1 MRRRRPVEPRRVIF
15 IGVEGES
22 ERAFAQFL
30 QRCCDSEGRH
40 LHLIINS
47 PWQNSAARQN
57 RPAVARK
64 RLGSARFRRFRR
76 LHDTFL
82 GRDTARPD
90 AAPLLPRP
98 VKPGGGGD
106 SVSVVEEAG
115 RHLARHSAKRDI
127 SDKLVLLDRDRI
139 EQDLK
144 AGRDAQAA
152 ASGWNLKMLFQ
163 DPNLE
168 GLLFR
173 LRPGHEQRRIMA
185 GDAMAELRK
194 VWPEYR
200 KPPTADQLSRRFTL
214 SDVRRAARYDE
225 ELQKL
230 LTVLGFEPHRKT
242 RK

>member
-1 MRRRRPVEPRRVIF
+1 MRRRSVKPRRVIF
-15 IGVEGES
+15 IGVEGKS

-40 LHLIINS
+40 LHLII
-47 PWQNSAARQN
+47 
-57 RPAVARK
+57 
-64 RLGSARFRRFRR
+64 
-76 LHDTFL
+76 
-82 GRDTARPD
+82 
-90 AAPLLPRP
+90 
-98 VKPGGGGD
+98 KPGGGGD
-106 SVSVVEEAG
+106 SFSVVEEAR
-115 RHLARHSAKRDI
+115 RHLARHPAKRDI
-127 SDKLVLLDRDRI
+127 GAKLVLLDRDRI
-139 EQDLK
+139 ERDLK

-173 LRPGHEQRRIMA
+173 LHPGREQRRIMA

-230 LTVLGFEPHRKT
+230 LTVLGLEPHRKT

>member
-1 MRRRRPVEPRRVIF
+1 MRRRRSVEPRRAIF

-22 ERAFAQFL
+22 DRAFARFL
-30 QRCCDSEGRH
+30 QRCCESEGRR
-40 LHLIINS
+40 LHLI
-47 PWQNSAARQN
+47 
-57 RPAVARK
+57 
-64 RLGSARFRRFRR
+64 
-76 LHDTFL
+76 
-82 GRDTARPD
+82 
-90 AAPLLPRP
+90 

-127 SDKLVLLDRDRI
+127 GDRLVLLDRDRI
-139 EQDLK
+139 EQDLR
-144 AGRDAQAA
+144 AGRDAQAV
-152 ASGWNLKMLFQ
+152 ASGWNLEILFQ

-173 LRPGHEQRRIMA
+173 LHSGHERRSITA

-214 SDVRRAARYDE
+214 SDVRRAARYDK
-225 ELQKL
+225 ELRQL
-230 LTVLGFEPHRKT
+230 LEILGLEPLSS
-242 RK
+242 

>member
-40 LHLIINS
+40 LHLII
-47 PWQNSAARQN
+47 
-57 RPAVARK
+57 
-64 RLGSARFRRFRR
+64 
-76 LHDTFL
+76 
-82 GRDTARPD
+82 
-90 AAPLLPRP
+90 
-98 VKPGGGGD
+98 KPGGGGD

-230 LTVLGFEPHRKT
+230 LTVLGLEPHRKT

>member
-1 MRRRRPVEPRRVIF
+1 MRRRRSVEPRRVIF

-30 QRCCDSEGRH
+30 RICCDSEGRH
-40 LHLIINS
+40 LHLII
-47 PWQNSAARQN
+47 
-57 RPAVARK
+57 
-64 RLGSARFRRFRR
+64 
-76 LHDTFL
+76 
-82 GRDTARPD
+82 
-90 AAPLLPRP
+90 
-98 VKPGGGGD
+98 KPGGGGD
-106 SVSVVEEAG
+106 SFSVVEEAH
-115 RHLARHSAKRDI
+115 RHLERHPAKRNI
-127 SDKLVLLDRDRI
+127 SDRLVLLDRDRI
-139 EQDLK
+139 EPDLK

-152 ASGWNLKMLFQ
+152 ASRWNLKILFQ

-173 LRPGHEQRRIMA
+173 LHPGHEQRRIMA

-194 VWPEYR
+194 VWPEYSKR
-200 KPPTADQLSRRFTL
+200 PTAVQLSRRFTL

-230 LTVLGFEPHRKT
+230 LAVLGLEPRRET

>member
-1 MRRRRPVEPRRVIF
+1 MRRRRSVEPRRVIF

-22 ERAFAQFL
+22 DRAFARFL
-30 QRCCDSEGRH
+30 QHCCDGEDRH
-40 LHLIINS
+40 LHLDI
-47 PWQNSAARQN
+47 
-57 RPAVARK
+57 
-64 RLGSARFRRFRR
+64 
-76 LHDTFL
+76 
-82 GRDTARPD
+82 
-90 AAPLLPRP
+90 
-98 VKPGGGGD
+98 KPGNGGD

-127 SDKLVLLDRDRI
+127 GAKLVLLDRDRI
-139 EQDLK
+139 EQDLR

-173 LRPGHEQRRIMA
+173 LHPGHEQRRIMA
-185 GDAMAELRK
+185 GDAMAVLRK

-230 LTVLGFEPHRKT
+230 LAVLGLEPRRET

>member
-22 ERAFAQFL
+22 DRAFAQFL
-30 QRCCDSEGRH
+30 QRCCDGEDRH
-40 LHLIINS
+40 LHLII
-47 PWQNSAARQN
+47 
-57 RPAVARK
+57 
-64 RLGSARFRRFRR
+64 
-76 LHDTFL
+76 
-82 GRDTARPD
+82 
-90 AAPLLPRP
+90 
-98 VKPGGGGD
+98 KPGGGGD

-115 RHLARHSAKRDI
+115 RHLARHSARRDI

-139 EQDLK
+139 KQDLK

-173 LRPGHEQRRIMA
+173 LHPGREQRRIMA
-185 GDAMAELRK
+185 GDAMAELRT

-230 LTVLGFEPHRKT
+230 LTVLGLDSLW
-242 RK
+242 

>member
-1 MRRRRPVEPRRVIF
+1 MRRRRSVEPRRVIF

-22 ERAFAQFL
+22 ERTFARFL
-30 QRCCDSEGRH
+30 QRCCDGEGRH
-40 LHLIINS
+40 LHL
-47 PWQNSAARQN
+47 
-57 RPAVARK
+57 
-64 RLGSARFRRFRR
+64 
-76 LHDTFL
+76 DT
-82 GRDTARPD
+82 
-90 AAPLLPRP
+90 
-98 VKPGGGGD
+98 KPGNGGD

-115 RHLARHSAKRDI
+115 RYLARHSAKRDI
-127 SDKLVLLDRDRI
+127 GDRLVLLDRDRI
-139 EQDLK
+139 EQDLE

-152 ASGWNLKMLFQ
+152 ASGWNLKIIFQ

-173 LRPGHEQRRIMA
+173 LHPGHEQRRIMA
-185 GDAMAELRK
+185 GDVMAELRRI
-194 VWPEYR
+194 WPEYR

-230 LTVLGFEPHRKT
+230 LKILGLEPRRET